1 MEERGGGVCAVATA
15 DPGLGNQQTPE
26 ERVGFPVE
34 LGRKR
39 ESGWGGGGAGGA
51 GLIS

>member
-26 ERVGFPVE
+26 ESVGFILE
-34 LGRKR
+34 LGRKGR
-39 ESGWGGGGAGGA
+39 VGVRRKEKWS
-51 GLIS
+51 